1 MRSQLSRAVIKL
13 LQAPVYFYRY
23 VISPWLPKS
32 CRYHPTCSRYMIE
45 ALEKHGAVRGLY
57 LGIRRILSCHP
68 WSRRNY
74 DDPVP

>member
-1 MRSQLSRAVIKL
+1 MLSQLSRVAIKL

-45 ALEKHGAVRGLY
+45 ALEKHGAVKGLY
-57 LGIRRILSCHP
+57 LGIRRVLSCHP

>member
-1 MRSQLSRAVIKL
+1 MLSRALIRL
-13 LQAPVYFYRY
+13 LQAPVHFYRY

-45 ALEKHGAVRGLY
+45 ALEKHGAVKGLY